1 MRIIV
6 TGAGGQ
12 LGRELARSLAA
23 FDPILLTR
31 AALDVTDAVAVE
43 GVFRSASPDAIIH
56 AAAWTDVDACERD
69 PDRARRFNVIGT
81 TNVARAAGRS
91 FLVVVST
98 DYVFDGELGRAYVE
112 TDEPSPLQ
120 VYGRTKLEAER
131 IALGQTA
138 RCAIARSAWLYGAY
152 TARGDLAR
160 NFVTSILRAARR
172 GPIDVVDDQT
182 GSPTTVADF
191 ADALARLVAE
201 PTTGVLHVV
210 NEGEVSRYQLARA
223 AVERAGI
230 DALVRPVAT
239 ANAPVRPAMRPP
251 FAPLEGK
258 AWRAAGFDPLPS
270 WDDALARALPEI
282 LEALP

>member
-1 MRIIV
+1 
-6 TGAGGQ
+6 
-12 LGRELARSLAA
+12 
-23 FDPILLTR
+23 
-31 AALDVTDAVAVE
+31 VAVE

-69 PDRARRFNVIGT
+69 PDRARRFNVVGT
-81 TNVARAAGRS
+81 ANVARAAGRA

-131 IALGQTA
+131 IALSQAPRTA
-138 RCAIARSAWLYGAY
+138 VARGAWLYGAY

-160 NFVTSILRAARR
+160 NFVTSVLRAARR
-172 GPIDVVDDQT
+172 GPIDVVDDQV
-182 GSPTTVADF
+182 GSPTTVTDF
-191 ADALARLVAE
+191 ADALARLVNE
-201 PTTGVLHVV
+201 PATGVLHAV
-210 NEGEVSRYQLARA
+210 NEGEVSRFELARA
-223 AVERAGI
+223 VVERAGL
-230 DALVRPVAT
+230 DPSLVRPVPT
-239 ANAPVRPAMRPP
+239 AEAPVRPAMRPP

-258 AWRAAGFDPLPS
+258 AWRAAGFEALPS
-270 WDDALARALPEI
+270 WDDALERALPQI